1 MKISKRITYA
11 LFAILL
17 GGIGVHKFYVKEHGW
32 GIIYLLFCWTYIPVI
47 LGIIEGI
54 IALSSTD
61 KEFCEKYEIEDDA
74 LTDNANKDYLSE
86 LNSLNE
92 LKDKGIISKEEFTAK
107 KRLLLF
113 GDEIKKKIVKKFGYL
128 KYF

>member
-1 MKISKRITYA
+1 MNISKRIAFA

-17 GGIGVHKFYVKEHGW
+17 GGIGVHKFYVKEYGW
-32 GIIYLLFCWTYIPVI
+32 GVIYLLFCWTYIPSI
-47 LGIIEGI
+47 IGIIEGI

-113 GDEIKKKIVKKFGYL
+113 GDEIKKNS
-128 KYF
+128 

>member
-1 MKISKRITYA
+1 MNISKRIAFA
-11 LFAILL
+11 LFAIFL

-32 GIIYLLFCWTYIPVI
+32 GIIYLLFCWTYIPAI

-74 LTDNANKDYLSE
+74 LTDNVNKDYLSE
-86 LNSLNE
+86 LNSLNQ
-92 LKDKGIISKEEFTAK
+92 LTNKGILSQEEFTATN
-107 KRLLLF
+107 RLLLF
-113 GDEIKKKIVKKFGYL
+113 GDKIQKDC
-128 KYF
+128 

>member
-1 MKISKRITYA
+1 MNISKRIAFA
-11 LFAILL
+11 LFAIFL
-17 GGIGVHKFYVKEHGW
+17 GGIGVHKFYVKEYGW
-32 GIIYLLFCWTYIPVI
+32 GVIYLLFCWTYIPAI

-107 KRLLLF
+107 KRLVLF
-113 GDEIKKKIVKKFGYL
+113 GDEIKKNS
-128 KYF
+128 

>member
-1 MKISKRITYA
+1 MNISKRIAFA
-11 LFAILL
+11 LFAIFL
-17 GGIGVHKFYVKEHGW
+17 GGIGVHKFYVKENTW
-32 GIIYLLFCWTYIPVI
+32 GVIYLLFCWTYIPAI

-74 LTDNANKDYLSE
+74 LTDNVNKDYLSE

-92 LKDKGIISKEEFTAK
+92 LKNKGILSEEEFTAK

-113 GDEIKKKIVKKFGYL
+113 GDKIQKDC
-128 KYF
+128 

>member
-107 KRLLLF
+107 KRLVLF
-113 GDEIKKKIVKKFGYL
+113 GDDTNKNS
-128 KYF
+128 

>member
-1 MKISKRITYA
+1 MNISKRIAFA

-32 GIIYLLFCWTYIPVI
+32 GIIYLLFCWTYIPAI

-107 KRLLLF
+107 KRLVLF
-113 GDEIKKKIVKKFGYL
+113 GDEIKKNS
-128 KYF
+128 